1 MLKII
6 ISPAKKMNII
16 DEYPCTVTK
25 PAFSKEAKYLHGIL
39 TKMSRD
45 ELKKLWRCSDKLTDT
60 NYDRLHTH
68 LLEKNHS
75 PSLLAYEGI
84 QYQYMA
90 PQIFS
95 ESEWEYVS
103 KYLRILSGFYGILR
117 PTDGVVPY
125 RLEMQAKLETELAAD
140 LYQFWGRKLYERL
153 TESRNVRNLQIVNL
167 ASAEYSRI
175 ILPYIT
181 APATC
186 VTCIFGEE
194 VDGKIK
200 VKGTKAKM
208 ARGEM
213 VRWMAE
219 HQIKNI
225 SDIRGFDRLNYRFQE
240 ETSSDNKYVF
250 LKTV

>member
-140 LYQFWGRKLYERL
+140 LY
-153 TESRNVRNLQIVNL
+153 
-167 ASAEYSRI
+167 
-175 ILPYIT
+175 
-181 APATC
+181 
-186 VTCIFGEE
+186 
-194 VDGKIK
+194 
-200 VKGTKAKM
+200 
-208 ARGEM
+208 
-213 VRWMAE
+213 
-219 HQIKNI
+219 
-225 SDIRGFDRLNYRFQE
+225 
-240 ETSSDNKYVF
+240 
-250 LKTV
+250 